1 MASYP
6 VVEHGSSRSSRW
18 LRERRLR
25 IALAIGFVESI
36 LVLSSAIGWFWVF
49 GVAVVAFA
57 VYLYVRRNVKNE
69 TARQIAWTAAFSQV
83 MPLFVP
89 LLWGLVKL
97 AAIAILV
104 VAGIAVVGFLLLD
117 RRPAEPS

>member
-1 MASYP
+1 MTSYP

-25 IALAIGFVESI
+25 IALAIGLVESI
-36 LVLSSAIGWFWVF
+36 LVLSSAIGWFWVLA
-49 GVAVVAFA
+49 VAIAAFA
-57 VYLYVRRNVKNE
+57 FYFYVRRNVANE
-69 TARQIAWTAAFSQV
+69 TVRQVAWTAAFSQIL
-83 MPLFVP
+83 PLVVP

-104 VAGIAVVGFLLLD
+104 LVGIAVAGFLLVD